1 MFGLR
6 TRIAPPTYRGRSHQ
20 KILDSHEKEK
30 KDKYLESWEHQRKS
44 FTPLVFT
51 IDGVRGTEAI
61 AASKRLARI
70 LSGKWNKTYSK
81 VCGYVN
87 SPLSIALVRMSSR
100 CICGSRNPI
109 RRIHHPAWEC
119 GAGLALSYDT
129 LSLSLERE
137 REIESIE
144 RGAEVR
150 TVGTLRTYNHNY
162 YSY

>member
-129 LSLSLERE
+129 LSLSL
-137 REIESIE
+137 
-144 RGAEVR
+144 
-150 TVGTLRTYNHNY
+150 
-162 YSY
+162 